1 MQIRYRSL
9 LALRLSHIPISS
21 NVVNV
26 HRAQRRYPIEQMAEE
41 KSQQLLPSLIRV
53 MLLGC

>member
-9 LALRLSHIPISS
+9 LALRLSHIPISP

-26 HRAQRRYPIEQMAEE
+26 YKARRRYSIEQMAEE
-41 KSQQLLPSLIRV
+41 KSQQLLPSLIHG